1 MSALVPAIHAWPT
14 NGDLIADV
22 AKLYDFGESVLD
34 ATYGRG
40 RFWIKY
46 RPPALVTNDLDP
58 DAEADN
64 HYDFRRLPWPNQSFD
79 TVVFDPPYKLSGT
92 PALGDFD
99 DRYGL
104 SRPQR
109 WQDRME
115 MIADGAWEC
124 ARVAKNLLLVKCQD
138 QVVAGKVR
146 WQTLTVIE
154 AVAPV
159 MELVDRFD
167 MLGGSRP
174 QPGNRPQR
182 HARGRGSTLLVFR
195 RRRP

>member
-22 AKLYDFGESVLD
+22 AKLYDFGKSVLD

-40 RFWIKY
+40 RFWTKY
-46 RPPALVTNDLDP
+46 RPVGLVGNDIDPASP
-58 DAEADN
+58 ADF
-64 HYDFRRLPWPNQSFD
+64 HFDFRDLPWGDETFD
-79 TVVFDPPYKLSGT
+79 TVVFDPPYKLAGT
-92 PALGDFD
+92 PALGEFD
-99 DRYGL
+99 RRYGL
-104 SRPQR
+104 NRPQR
-109 WQDRME
+109 WQDRFQL
-115 MIADGAWEC
+115 IVDGAREC
-124 ARVAKNLLLVKCQD
+124 SRVARNLLLVKCQD

-146 WQTLTVIE
+146 WQTLAVIE
-154 AVAPV
+154 AVADR
-159 MELVDRFD
+159 MELADRFD